1 MKTNYT
7 PGPWAIRT
15 ASDHKALAVFEESAK
30 EGIYTDAICLVS
42 PLDEVKPHDEANA
55 KLISAAPEMLEVL
68 IKLQPLYQGRKN
80 EFERIINNVIKKAT
94 E

>member
-1 MKTNYT
+1 MGKHTQ
-7 PGPWAIRT
+7 GPWTIRI
-15 ASDHKALAVFEESAK
+15 ASDHKALAIFEESAK

-42 PLDEVKPHDEANA
+42 PLDQIKPHDEANA
-55 KLISAAPEMLEVL
+55 KLIASAPEMLEVL
-68 IKLQPLYQGRKN
+68 IKLQPLYDGRNN